1 MNKADLGT
9 SAEHQPA
16 ITFASLLAESRVII
30 CAGSGGVGKTTTAA
44 ALAIQAARSGE
55 RSIVVTIDPAKRLAD
70 ALGLPGLAPDP
81 VIIDE
86 HLWRRSGDSASGQLS
101 AMMLDPKATFDALVA
116 RYADG
121 VEQSE
126 RILANSFYRSISS
139 ALGGTQEYM
148 AMEKLHELSECGD
161 YDLIVVDTPPSRHAL
176 DFLDAPER
184 LLRLLNNRV
193 FRVITAPA
201 RTGFRA
207 AGVAVQTLVRA
218 ISRVI
223 GTEVVDDIVA
233 FFRAFEGMEEGFRE
247 RAVSVRALIA
257 ESTTQFVLITS
268 PRRDAVEEAEYFAER
283 IGDHGYR
290 VSGLIENRVHQMF
303 GSEHGDTLRSRA
315 AALRG
320 LPATETATASARD
333 RLSKH
338 LDVLADFQSVG
349 SRERHN
355 LDGVQL
361 RLGRGAAVAFGP
373 FLARDVHSIEALDEI
388 AALIFAAPA

>member
-1 MNKADLGT
+1 MNKPNPVGSTDPL
-9 SAEHQPA
+9 EP
-16 ITFASLLAESRVII
+16 ITFASLLASSHVII

-44 ALAIQAARSGE
+44 ALAIQAARNGK

-70 ALGLPGLAPDP
+70 ALGLPALAPDP
-81 VIIDE
+81 VIIAAP
-86 HLWRRSGDSASGQLS
+86 LWARSTDSPGGQLS
-101 AMMLDPKATFDALVA
+101 AMMLDPKATFDGLVA

-121 VEQSE
+121 SEQAE

-148 AMEKLHELSECGD
+148 AMEKLHELAECGD
-161 YDLIVVDTPPSRHAL
+161 YDLIVVDTPPSRNAL

-247 RAVSVRALIA
+247 RAQSVRSLLAQ
-257 ESTTQFVLITS
+257 STTQFVLITS

-290 VSGLIENRVHQMF
+290 VSGLIVNRVHPMF
-303 GSEHGDTLRSRA
+303 GAAHGDTLRSRVV
-315 AALRG
+315 ALKG
-320 LPATETATASARD
+320 LPVSNSDTSKARD
-333 RLSKH
+333 RMANY
-338 LDVLADFQSVG
+338 LDVLADFQTVG
-349 SRERHN
+349 ARERHN
-355 LDGVQL
+355 LEGVQL
-361 RLGRGAAVAFGP
+361 RLGRGAAVAFVP
-373 FLARDVHSIEALDEI
+373 FLERDVHSIEALDEI
-388 AALIFAAPA
+388 AALIFAPPA